1 MPKILVA
8 VLTIWLVGCGGGETP
23 EQLIR
28 ERINQMAE
36 AVEERDIGD
45 FAGGIAEDYR
55 DLDGN
60 SRDDVVRQM
69 RQIFLI
75 TNSLSVTTF
84 VESLEIVSNE
94 FAVATVKVLVADVD
108 IRRFQIDGEGL
119 TFEVEFVLD
128 GDDWLVSSANTSTQF
143 MRL

>member
-1 MPKILVA
+1 MPRILLG
-8 VLTIWLVGCGGGETP
+8 VLAMWLVGCGGGETP

-36 AVEERDIGD
+36 AVEERDVGD
-45 FAGGIAEDYR
+45 FASGIAEDYR

-60 SRDDVVRQM
+60 SRDDVVRQI

-84 VESLEIVSNE
+84 VESIEIVSDE
-94 FAVATVKVLVADVD
+94 FALATVRVLVTDVD

-119 TFEVEFVLD
+119 TFELEFVLD
-128 GDDWLVSSANTSTQF
+128 GDDWLVSSANTSAQF